1 MAGCLRNP
9 MRLRLCLGLASVCA
23 VLLAGCATPS
33 GAPGQSD
40 EAKRLIARLLQM
52 KQSQREQDLNS
63 SWRGKP
69 YDALLGR
76 YGEPPL
82 TLNVI
87 GERPLKTSLVVYTL
101 IDNDTQCV
109 DAFTMVKD
117 GSNGQWSVSDYF
129 CR

>member
-1 MAGCLRNP
+1 MRPFLR
-9 MRLRLCLGLASVCA
+9 LGLASVCA

-40 EAKRLIARLLQM
+40 ETKRLIALLLM
-52 KQSQREQDLNS
+52 KQQSQRELALNS
-63 SWRGKP
+63 IWRGKP

-82 TLNVI
+82 MLNVI